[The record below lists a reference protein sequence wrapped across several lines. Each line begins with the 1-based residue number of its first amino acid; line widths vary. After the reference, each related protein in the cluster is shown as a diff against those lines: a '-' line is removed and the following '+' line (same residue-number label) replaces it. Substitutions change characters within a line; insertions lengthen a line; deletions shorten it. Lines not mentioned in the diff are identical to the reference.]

1 MVHGRDFTMR
11 RKRILGA
18 GVCALLAAI
27 VSIDRTHAIG
37 PVDVELGAL
46 YWGASTDNGFAN
58 ESSGAPGGFGNLWL
72 KNSLGFGASRYD
84 VSPGGTLAGT
94 DEDFTTV
101 DVRWRWLS
109 ASRNNFIALGLGA
122 ERVGIVDDATT
133 APRVSVE
140 GRVSVK
146 IVYFFAR
153 GAYLP
158 TMGSMSIQGLP
169 YDGRTGYELEGGLA
183 VKPAAFISIYAAYK
197 SNNID
202 LTGPTGDVSLT
213 SSGPAAGLVF
223 SF

>member
-1 MVHGRDFTMR
+1 MVHGRDLTMCK
-11 RKRILGA
+11 KRILGVGA
-18 GVCALLAAI
+18 CALLAAI
-27 VSIDRTHAIG
+27 VSINRTHAVG

-46 YWGASTDNGFAN
+46 YWGSSTDDGVAN
-58 ESSGAPGGFGNLWL
+58 ENSRAPGGFGSIWL

-84 VSPGGTLAGT
+84 VSPEGSLKGQ

-109 ASRNNFIALGLGA
+109 ASRNNFVAVGLGA
-122 ERVGIVDDATT
+122 ERVGVVDDATT
-133 APRVSVE
+133 APRVSIE

-158 TMGSMSIQGLP
+158 TMGSMTIGGLP
-169 YDGRTGYELEGGLA
+169 YDGKTGLELEGGLA

-197 SNNID
+197 SNKID
-202 LTGPTGDVSLT
+202 LTGPAGDVSLT